1 MITGIQNTMHQL
13 FGTFFGLG
21 FSKFAPGTVASIVA
35 CLLFYAIET
44 PIWVAIPAIILLF
57 FLGIRSAD
65 VLETKYEKDA
75 SCIVIDEVV
84 GMWIAV
90 LLIPHDWRYFLA
102 ALVLFRIFDISKI
115 FFIKKA
121 ENLKGGL
128 GVMADD
134 VVAGIYSNLLL
145 HLFIWFN

>member
-1 MITGIQNTMHQL
+1 MHQF

-21 FSKFAPGTVASIVA
+21 YSKFAPGTVASFAA
-35 CLLFYAIET
+35 CLLFYFFEM

-57 FLGIRSAD
+57 LLGIRSSD

-84 GMWIAV
+84 GVWIAV

-102 ALVLFRIFDISKI
+102 ALILFRIFDISKTL
-115 FFIKKA
+115 FIKRA

-134 VVAGIYSNLLL
+134 VIAGIYSNLLIQ
-145 HLFIWFN
+145 LFIWYN

>member
-1 MITGIQNTMHQL
+1 MHQL

-21 FSKFAPGTVASIVA
+21 FSKFAPGTVASIAA
-35 CLLFYAIET
+35 CLLFYFLKM
-44 PIWVAIPAIILLF
+44 PIWISIPMIILFF
-57 FLGIRSAD
+57 FLGIWTAN
-65 VLETKYEKDA
+65 VLEEKYEKDA

-84 GMWIAV
+84 GMWIAL

-115 FFIKKA
+115 LFIKKA

-128 GVMADD
+128 GVMTDD
-134 VVAGIYSNLLL
+134 VVAGVYSNLLL
-145 HLFIWFN
+145 QLFIWYN

>member
-1 MITGIQNTMHQL
+1 MHQL

-21 FSKFAPGTVASIVA
+21 FSKFAPGTVASLA
-35 CLLFYAIET
+35 TCLLLFIVEI
-44 PIWVAIPAIILLF
+44 PIWIAGPSIILLF

-84 GMWIAV
+84 GMWIAI
-90 LLIPHDWRYFLA
+90 LMIPHDWRYFLA

-115 FFIKKA
+115 LFIKKA

-134 VVAGIYSNLLL
+134 VVAGIYSNLLIQ
-145 HLFIWFN
+145 LFIWYN

>member
-1 MITGIQNTMHQL
+1 MHQL

-21 FSKFAPGTVASIVA
+21 FSKFAPGTVASVAA
-35 CLLFYAIET
+35 CLLFYFIEM
-44 PIWVAIPAIILLF
+44 PIWISIPIIIILF

-84 GMWIAV
+84 GMWISV
-90 LLIPHDWRYFLA
+90 LLIPHDWHYFLA
-102 ALVLFRIFDISKI
+102 ALVLFRIFDISKVL
-115 FFIKKA
+115 FIKKA

-134 VVAGIYSNLLL
+134 VVAGFYSNILLQ
-145 HLFIWFN
+145 LFIWFN